1 MEKRNNIKNY
11 KKTKLHKKQELK
23 KRNKK
28 EDLYL
33 MISIKIIYHIIQY
46 LLNIILSQF
55 KRRAIF
61 LLRINIFL
69 FLFFP
74 TLTQESLFNNRLL
87 QEPQKI
93 IIKVLNPG
101 EQEVINSDFVSQ
113 VTVFINDEEVNLDSN
128 NKIDVPEGVNEI
140 TLQFGSTMT
149 YIEKMFSGLSNV
161 VEIDFTHFDC
171 SRVNRLKNLFED
183 CSNLEKITFSNSFG
197 AIDSMYR
204 TFYNCNK
211 LTSIDLSVFDTSG
224 VSDMQQLFKGCNSL
238 TFLDL
243 SNFVTSEVYSME
255 YMFSDCSSLT
265 SLVISNNFNTEKVTS
280 MKNMFSGCQ
289 LQKFHKF

>member
-1 MEKRNNIKNY
+1 MENGNNIKNY
-11 KKTKLHKKQELK
+11 KKTKLYKIQNLK

-33 MISIKIIYHIIQY
+33 MIPIKIIYHIIQY
-46 LLNIILSQF
+46 LINIILSQF
-55 KRRAIF
+55 KKKVIF

-74 TLTQESLFNNRLL
+74 TFTQESFFNNRLL
-87 QEPQKI
+87 QDTQKI
-93 IIKVLNPG
+93 IIKVLNSG
-101 EQEVINSDFVSQ
+101 EQEVINSMYASQ
-113 VTVFINDEEVNLDSN
+113 VTVLINDAVVNLDSN

-183 CSNLEKITFSNSFG
+183 CSNLEKITFGNSFG
-197 AIDSMYR
+197 AINSMYR
-204 TFYNCNK
+204 TFCNCNK
-211 LTSIDLSVFDTSG
+211 LTSINLQIFDTSG
-224 VSDMQQLFKGCNSL
+224 VSEMQQLPHLSAKKYKTILLFFKC
-238 TFLDL
+238 
-243 SNFVTSEVYSME
+243 
-255 YMFSDCSSLT
+255 
-265 SLVISNNFNTEKVTS
+265 I
-280 MKNMFSGCQ
+280 
-289 LQKFHKF
+289 